1 MPKAGRSLVRDCILA
16 ITASAV
22 AIGVLTFLL
31 ACWFLGTWWPFGK
44 GADLPWE
51 ALGRLAIP
59 LTALFAA
66 IFGAVI
72 AGHGQSAKLRELKN
86 SEDANVTERFTS
98 ALEQL
103 ANENENVQIGGIYAL
118 ERIGHDSER
127 ERKTIVSI
135 LRSNLLRTDPI
146 TTGAK
151 SGQLVRTKDVQA
163 ALTIAIIRLRHPGER
178 DELESLLSDDM
189 ILEAADLSNTY
200 AVEGSFDRMYL
211 IQTSFRGGDY
221 RRASFRSAI
230 LYRADF
236 REANLERAYFRKADL
251 EGAIFRKSDVRGAR
265 FVGAQLSG
273 ADFRLAM
280 LDGRTSFREAEL
292 SKSIF
297 EGVNLKYVV
306 FTEAELH
313 ETDFR
318 RATLCG
324 SNFRDSDLKGAR
336 FQGANLRNAIFDGAN
351 LTGANFEKANI
362 RGVKLTA
369 QQISSLRKPLSA
381 FQRRRI
387 ETVTVQSTTP
397 TATGQTDIEPAS
409 EGVVTRL

>member
-1 MPKAGRSLVRDCILA
+1 MPKASRSLVRDCILA
-16 ITASAV
+16 ITAGAV
-22 AIGVLTFLL
+22 TIGVLTFLL

-59 LTALFAA
+59 LTALLAA

-98 ALEQL
+98 ALDQL
-103 ANENENVQIGGIYAL
+103 ASENENVQIGGIYAL

-127 ERKTIVSI
+127 DRKTIVSI

-151 SGQLVRTKDVQA
+151 SGQLRRTKDVQA

-178 DELESLLSDDM
+178 DELESLLSDEM
-189 ILEAADLSNTY
+189 LLEAADLSGTY
-200 AVEGSFDRMYL
+200 AAEGSFDRMYL

-221 RRASFRSAI
+221 RRASFQLAI
-230 LYRADF
+230 LYRANF
-236 REANLERAYFRKADL
+236 SEAKLERANFRKADL
-251 EGAIFRKSDVRGAR
+251 EGAVFRKADVRGAR
-265 FVGAQLSG
+265 FVGAELDG

-280 LDGRTSFREAEL
+280 MDGRTSFREADL
-292 SKSIF
+292 SKTIF
-297 EGVNLKYVV
+297 EGVSLKHVI
-306 FTEAELH
+306 FNEAKLH
-313 ETDFR
+313 QTDFR
-318 RATLCG
+318 RAILHG
-324 SNFRDSDLKGAR
+324 ANFRDTDLEGAR

-351 LTGANFEKANI
+351 LTGANFEKANVQ
-362 RGVKLTA
+362 GVRLTD
-369 QQISSLRKPLSA
+369 QQISSLGRPLSEL
-381 FQRRRI
+381 QRRRI
-387 ETVTVQSTTP
+387 KIVTAQSTTP
-397 TATGQTDIEPAS
+397 PATDQSDTESAPED
-409 EGVVTRL
+409 VMTRQ